1 MVSKSFIGKQV
12 YGSTY
17 VGSAAK
23 NEKHMVGLCVQHIFT
38 HKLFTFTFAA
48 VSLNLG
54 ATVYDFSSTIAF
66 TFYEDFG
73 VSCERNM
80 SVYILCISFKL
91 KYMSKQQ

>member
-17 VGSAAK
+17 VGSTAK

-48 VSLNLG
+48 VSLNLP
-54 ATVYDFSSTIAF
+54 ATLFDFSYTIAL

-80 SVYILCISFKL
+80 SVYILCISFEL
-91 KYMSKQQ
+91 KYMSNQE